1 MSRRPTTASPQ
12 KSPKKARISGAA
24 PNVNDYE
31 NMLNDQQHQMSM
43 QISEKEIEIDR
54 LATSVEVMNNKCT
67 NFD

>member
-1 MSRRPTTASPQ
+1 M
-12 KSPKKARISGAA
+12 
-24 PNVNDYE
+24 DYE